1 MKRIVLFIALGFC
14 ANSLVAQ
21 DMTPMQNVAE
31 FTTILKK
38 QSAETKTIKADFTE
52 EKHMAVLKEPQKST
66 GVFYYK
72 KADMLR
78 WEKTK
83 PNPYVFLSANNKVKI
98 KDSGK
103 EKDVSSF
110 NQVIGR
116 IKDLMLTLVNGEF
129 EGNKMFAPTYF
140 ENATSYIVKL
150 QPKSKKMANM
160 FDYIQL
166 TFSKKSLLLD
176 EMAFFEKSGDKNK
189 MKFYNQKVN
198 ENLDDQLFLNF

>member
-1 MKRIVLFIALGFC
+1 MSR
-14 ANSLVAQ
+14 
-21 DMTPMQNVAE
+21 MQNVAE
-31 FTTILKK
+31 FTAILKK

-78 WEKTK
+78 WEKIK

-129 EGNKMFAPTYF
+129 EGNKMFAPAYF
-140 ENATSYIVKL
+140 ENATSYIIKL
-150 QPKSKKMANM
+150 KPKSKKMANM